1 MQVNKLEKV
10 SVISCSTYEIEFVR
24 NAIRDAFT
32 QLGGVERYIQPGDKV
47 LLKVNLL
54 MKKNPEEA
62 ATTHPAIVQAL
73 AEILVQHGASVIIGD
88 SPGGPFSEKH
98 LKGVYK
104 VCGMEEAAKVSG
116 AVLNYDIN
124 HIEIKGESLKLLKN
138 LTVINVLEEVDKVIS
153 VSKLKTHGMALYTG
167 AVKNMFGV
175 IPGLLKA
182 EYHFKMP
189 DIKDFSDALLDIC
202 QYANPILSFMDGI
215 VGMEGDGPSAGTPR
229 EIGVVLA
236 SPSPYHLDVVGA
248 TLIGLTP
255 GEVPTIARCME
266 RGICKGTLEDIEI
279 LGSPVESFIKQNFKV
294 PSIRSVNFFKG
305 KMPKF
310 IERSINQLLQPKPI
324 FLHVL
329 CIGCRDC
336 EECCPPK
343 IIKMEKNRPV
353 ADLNHCIRCFCCQ
366 ELCPKKAVQIHRPW
380 LLDKMVKW

>member
-1 MQVNKLEKV
+1 MEKV
-10 SVISCSTYEIEFVR
+10 ALISCSTYEIEFVR
-24 NAIRDAFT
+24 KAIRDAFV
-32 QLGGVERYIQPGDKV
+32 QLGGVEQYIQPGDKV
-47 LLKVNLL
+47 LLKANLL

-73 AEILVQHGASVIIGD
+73 AEILVQHGATVIIGD

-104 VCGMEEAAKVSG
+104 VCGMEEAAKASG
-116 AVLNYDIN
+116 AVLNYDIS
-124 HIEIKGESLKLLKN
+124 HIEVKGENLKLLKN

-189 DIKDFSDALLDIC
+189 EIKDFSDALLDIC

-215 VGMEGDGPSAGTPR
+215 VGMEGDGPSAGIPR

-248 TLIGLTP
+248 ALIGLTP
-255 GEVPTIARCME
+255 SEVPTIARSIE
-266 RGICKGTLEDIEI
+266 RNICRGTLADIEI
-279 LGSPVESFIKQNFKV
+279 LGTSIEAFIKRDFKV
-294 PSIRSVNFFKG
+294 PSIRSVSFLKG
-305 KMPKF
+305 KMPKL
-310 IERSINQLLQPKPI
+310 IERPINRLLQPKPV
-324 FLHVL
+324 FLHDL

-336 EECCPPK
+336 EESCPPK

-380 LLDKMVKW
+380 LLDKIVKW